1 MDCSDQELSKFTSD
15 GDFNI
20 ADTLV
25 ASEFPHTEVL
35 SSNRSLAYECVLT
48 YEVVTKRIPVLDD
61 LRKGLDSVHVMATT
75 GTDLVQQHPQVQ
87 QLIFP
92 AAESQIEVSD
102 LRQLI
107 KYNETDDSRAIAV
120 EFFEKYLDLLNT
132 RGTVILNECT

>member
-1 MDCSDQELSKFTSD
+1 MDCSDQELGKFTSD

-25 ASEFPHTEVL
+25 SAGFPHIEGL
-35 SSNRSLAYECVLT
+35 PSNRSLTYECVLT

-92 AAESQIEVSD
+92 LAESKIEVSE

-107 KYNETDDSRAIAV
+107 KYNQTDGSTAQAA
-120 EFFEKYLDLLNT
+120 EYFEKYLDELNT
-132 RGTVILNECT
+132 RGTVVLNLE

>member
-25 ASEFPHTEVL
+25 AAGFPHIEVL
-35 SSNRSLAYECVLT
+35 PSNMSLAYECVLS

-61 LRKGLDSVHVMATT
+61 LRKGLDSVRVMATT

-107 KYNETDDSRAIAV
+107 KYNETDDSKAIAV

>member
-1 MDCSDQELSKFTSD
+1 MAA
-15 GDFNI
+15 G
-20 ADTLV
+20 
-25 ASEFPHTEVL
+25 FPHI
-35 SSNRSLAYECVLT
+35 
-48 YEVVTKRIPVLDD
+48 EVVTKRIPVLDD
-61 LRKGLDSVHVMATT
+61 LRKGLDSVCVMATT

-107 KYNETDDSRAIAV
+107 KYNETDDSKATAV

>member
-25 ASEFPHTEVL
+25 AAGFPHIEVL
-35 SSNRSLAYECVLT
+35 PSNRSLAYECVLT

-61 LRKGLDSVHVMATT
+61 LRKGLDSVRVMATT
-75 GTDLVQQHPQVQ
+75 GTDPVQQHPQVQ

-107 KYNETDDSRAIAV
+107 KYNETDDSKAIAV
-120 EFFEKYLDLLNT
+120 EFFDKHLNLLNP

>member
-1 MDCSDQELSKFTSD
+1 MAA
-15 GDFNI
+15 G
-20 ADTLV
+20 
-25 ASEFPHTEVL
+25 FPHI
-35 SSNRSLAYECVLT
+35 
-48 YEVVTKRIPVLDD
+48 EVVTKRIPVLDD
-61 LRKGLDSVHVMATT
+61 LRKGLDSVRVMATT

-92 AAESQIEVSD
+92 AAECQIEVPD

-107 KYNETDDSRAIAV
+107 KYNETDDSKATAV